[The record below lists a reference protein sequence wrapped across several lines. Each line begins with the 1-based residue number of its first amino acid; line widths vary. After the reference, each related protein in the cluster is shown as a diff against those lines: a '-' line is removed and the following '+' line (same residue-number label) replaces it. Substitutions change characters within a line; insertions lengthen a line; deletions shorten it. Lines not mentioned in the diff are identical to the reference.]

1 MVKVK
6 NTLHNKLNDSIAYL
20 PSGKYAIAV
29 SGGSD
34 SLALLYLCAK
44 FSKDNFIAKSNS
56 YLANDL
62 GNLFQRVLS
71 FAHKNFDGKIPAL
84 GELTTKDKEFLAHF
98 DGLADRVVAHMNEY
112 KVNKAIDEVWAC
124 VRLSNKYMEDQHP
137 WTYKKEDPAKCGHI
151 LRVLMESFKFL
162 ACLTQPFIPTGA
174 EKLIKQLGYEKL
186 DISDL
191 KELID
196 LETGKEFDK
205 PEGVFMRIQAEE
217 K

>member
-1 MVKVK
+1 RKMSKSLGNVIDPYEMVE
-6 NTLHNKLNDSIAYL
+6 NFGQDQLR
-20 PSGKYAIAV
+20 
-29 SGGSD
+29 
-34 SLALLYLCAK
+34 LYLLSAIGFGGDGT
-44 FSKDNFIAKSNS
+44 FSTDAFIAKSNS

-84 GELTTKDKEFLAHF
+84 GELTAEDKEFLANF
-98 DGLADRVVAHMNEY
+98 DGLDKRVAAYMDDYKINE
-112 KVNKAIDEVWAC
+112 AIEEIWTC
-124 VRLSNKYMEDQHP
+124 VRISNKYMEDQHP

-151 LRVLMESFKFL
+151 LRVLMESFKYL

-174 EKLIKQLGYEKL
+174 EKLAKQLGYDNLTIKDLQET
-186 DISDL
+186 IS
-191 KELID
+191 

-205 PEGVFMRIQAEE
+205 PEGVFARIQLED